1 MESRA
6 ENKKRARG
14 LKVVLIQLKEGIS
27 FTINELK
34 GNKFRT
40 FLSLLGVSFGIFT
53 IVAIFTAIDALRS
66 NVMRGFES
74 LSSNMIQVSKWP
86 MGLEDEDGNNSIV
99 TENFEYRWWD
109 YMKRPNITYED
120 YKYLKENSQKAKAL
134 LYISIGTAN
143 MKYGRNSISSA
154 TILCGTEGLGD
165 VMNLELESGRLIT
178 ISEYESAAPVVL
190 LGNNI
195 AETLFGGED
204 AIGKV
209 VKLKGA
215 DYSVVGVFAKQGES
229 LLNMV
234 QTDGVALIPFLN
246 GRQFFNMRDTDGEL
260 DIVGKESVPTQE
272 LAQEIK
278 QLLRQFRRL
287 RPGEKYNFSVN
298 ELSAIEG
305 LVENLIGFINNV
317 GWIIAA
323 FSLLIGGFGIA
334 NIMFVSVKERTNIIG
349 IQKALGAKR
358 YFIMTQFLTEAVFL
372 AVAGALVGIALIA
385 FIIWIAPIPAEY
397 QVALSFSNTLKG
409 ILIASVIGV
418 LSGILPAW
426 SAARLNPVDAIN
438 SK

>member
-86 MGLEDEDGNNSIV
+86 MGLEDEDGNISLV

-134 LYISIGTAN
+134 LYISFGNAN

-154 TILCGTEGLGD
+154 TVLCSTEGLGD

-178 ISEYESAAPVVL
+178 LSEYESAAPVVL

-195 AETLFGGED
+195 AETLFDGED
-204 AIGKV
+204 AIGKI

-260 DIVGKESVPTQE
+260 DVVGKEGVPTQE

-287 RPGEKYNFSVN
+287 RPGEKYNFSIN
-298 ELSAIEG
+298 ELSAVEG
-305 LVENLIGFINNV
+305 LVENIIGVINNV

>member
-86 MGLEDEDGNNSIV
+86 MGLEDEDGNISIV

-134 LYISIGTAN
+134 LYISVGTAN

-154 TILCGTEGLGD
+154 TILCSTEGLGD
-165 VMNLELESGRLIT
+165 VMNLELESGRVIT
-178 ISEYESAAPVVL
+178 LSEYESAAPVVL

-195 AETLFGGED
+195 AETLFDGED